1 MTGAT
6 SPAGDPH
13 PGQIE
18 YDDRVEGRV
27 WTRSAAEV
35 SQALAWVKVGERWR
49 PVVRFE
55 IVGAGDQREITSFG
69 PDREFLE
76 TTTAR
81 MGAPPAGAPASGE
94 PPPEPVPVPVIG
106 PPTSSK

>member
-1 MTGAT
+1 MNGAV

-18 YDDRVEGRV
+18 YDDRVEDRT
-27 WTRSAAEV
+27 WTRSAADV
-35 SQALAWVKVGERWR
+35 PQAIAWVKVGERWR

-69 PDREFLE
+69 PNHEFLE

-81 MGAPPAGAPASGE
+81 MSAAPPPSGGD
-94 PPPEPVPVPVIG
+94 PELVPVPVPT
-106 PPTSSK
+106 PTPSPK

>member
-1 MTGAT
+1 MNGAT

-18 YDDRVEGRV
+18 YDDRVEGRT

-35 SQALAWVKVGERWR
+35 SQSMAWVKVGERWR

-55 IVGAGDQREITSFG
+55 IVGAGDRREITSFG
-69 PDREFLE
+69 PNHEFLE
-76 TTTAR
+76 TTMAR
-81 MGAPPAGAPASGE
+81 MSAPPTAPSGGE
-94 PPPEPVPVPVIG
+94 PEPVPVLT
-106 PPTSSK
+106 PTPSPK